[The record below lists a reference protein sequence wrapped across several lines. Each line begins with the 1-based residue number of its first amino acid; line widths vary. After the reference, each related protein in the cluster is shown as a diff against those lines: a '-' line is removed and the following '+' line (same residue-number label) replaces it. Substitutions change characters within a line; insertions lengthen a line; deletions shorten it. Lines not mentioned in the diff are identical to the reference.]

1 MARYRIEFSRD
12 WIRGR
17 WGYIDRIFDGLGGR
31 VTEPSR
37 TENAW
42 LVEYKGDSRA
52 LGNFLSKRLEITH
65 DHFREFGSIFEIQ
78 MVSSPDAAPR
88 SRTGRAAHTRR
99 LTAPRP

>member
-17 WGYIDRIFDGLGGR
+17 WGYIDRIFDGLGGQ

-42 LVEYKGDSRA
+42 LVDYKGDSRS
-52 LGNFLSKRLEITH
+52 LGIFLSKRLELTQE
-65 DHFREFGSIFEIQ
+65 HFREFGSIFEIQ
-78 MVSSPDAAPR
+78 MVSNPR
-88 SRTGRAAHTRR
+88 PNPRERTGRASHVRR